1 MSDKKLRI
9 DLGAGADP
17 LPGFESL
24 DIRPLEGVKYV
35 ADVRN
40 LPFEDDSV
48 DELAARHLVE
58 HFARYE
64 VGDVLKEWNRVLKPG
79 GIITLWC
86 PNLLYIA
93 EQYLNLPDID
103 KNPERKFHLIGWLYG
118 GQDYD
123 ENYHYFAYDWWLLG
137 DFLLKAGFG
146 KVDLLSD
153 LHAQNLCVR
162 AFKPVKLAKKDS
174 YARVDRP
181 PKILVESTARVFGDS
196 LLSYPLTAIFKA
208 KYPGA
213 EVSYAAGKIEKPLF
227 EIAETVDEVTEKT
240 VDNPSVPLND
250 GKYDIIL
257 RGAFDVD
264 EKWQPEK
271 YIEGFDGPD
280 GWDKVEQKGIHL
292 NFNYPQEDIER
303 IKRQLEPYGDKKKVM
318 LFIPSPRPN
327 MSIPWD
333 ISGWDVE
340 KYQKLV
346 NVMNA
351 SRDDIQFFTFYGF
364 QEKHSQLVSGPNVT
378 DIGKIYAY
386 DEVLWF
392 QNIDMLV
399 STSTSVSAMIAPL
412 VETPQVVIHTCEEDE
427 TPVWHGIPDKIVLP
441 PLRLLYLCSRKTT
454 GEVISFVKPEAGG
467 KIWTWNFNNYFEG
480 KVIPRRM
487 RVSHDVKPETVAE
500 EVNRRLNNPEA
511 PGREWFIPQ
520 GESAYK
526 YCRLP
531 EKYLKAIH
539 NYKPRLRNGK
549 VIGEETEAVLLD
561 NNDTVDFE
569 NEKPLCTSSIA

>member
-1 MSDKKLRI
+1 MADKKLRI
-9 DLGAGADP
+9 DLGAGTEP
-17 LPGFESL
+17 LQGFESL

-35 ADVRN
+35 SDVRK
-40 LPFEDDSV
+40 LPFEDGSV
-48 DELAARHLVE
+48 DELAARHLIE
-58 HFARYE
+58 HFTRYE
-64 VGDVLKEWNRVLKPG
+64 VGEVLKEWCRVLKPG
-79 GIITLWC
+79 GIITIWC

-93 EQYLNLPDID
+93 EQYVNLPDID
-103 KNPERKFHLIGWLYG
+103 KNTERKFNLIGWLYG
-118 GQDYD
+118 GQEY
-123 ENYHYFAYDWWLLG
+123 EYNFHYFAYDWWILG
-137 DFLLKAGFG
+137 EFLLKAGFS

-162 AFKPVKLAKKDS
+162 AFKPVKTAKKSS

-208 KYPGA
+208 KYPDA
-213 EVSYAAGKIEKPLF
+213 QVSYAAGPIEKPLF

-240 VDNPSVPLND
+240 IDNLSVPLND
-250 GKYDIIL
+250 GKYDVIL

-264 EKWQPEK
+264 EKWHPEK
-271 YIEGFDGPD
+271 YIDGFDGPD
-280 GWDKVEQKGIHL
+280 GWDKVEQAGIHL
-292 NFNYPQEDIER
+292 NFKYPRDEID
-303 IKRQLEPYGDKKKVM
+303 KVKNQLEPYEGKKKVM

-327 MSIPWD
+327 MSIPWE
-333 ISGWDVE
+333 ISGWDME
-340 KYQKLV
+340 NYQRLV
-346 NVMNA
+346 DILNA
-351 SRDDIQFFTFYGF
+351 GRDDLQFFTFYGF
-364 QEKHSQLVSGPNVT
+364 QEEHSKLVSGPNVT
-378 DIGKIYAY
+378 NLGKLRAY

-441 PLRLLYLCSRKTT
+441 PLRFLYMCSRKTT

-487 RVSHDVKPETVAE
+487 RVSHDVKAETIAE
-500 EVNRRLNNPEA
+500 EVDRRLNSPSA

-520 GESAYK
+520 GETSYK
-526 YCRLP
+526 YCKLP

-539 NYKPRLRNGK
+539 DYKPRLKNGK
-549 VIGEETEAVLLD
+549 VIGEETESVLLQTGD
-561 NNDTVDFE
+561 HANLNHE
-569 NEKPLCTSSIA
+569 NVLQEV